1 MTATD
6 YSLTGTSNQQAIANG
21 LANAEWFMPAIDPAT
36 LRQLQARSNRRA
48 AFEVVLWLVLLTGA
62 GVLAYLSVWSWWSI
76 PAFLAYGALY
86 GGAADPRWHECG
98 HGTAFRTRW
107 VNDVVYYV
115 ASFMLFRGP
124 TVWRW
129 SHYRHHTDTIIV
141 GRDAEIVF
149 QRPTSPAKAAWMFT
163 HIEGGGK
170 MFWQL
175 VKYATVGLDDDT
187 KAFVPESE
195 HRKVVWEARV
205 QVAIVVAAAAWSVVA
220 WTPLPILFIGGPSIY
235 GAWLMVF
242 FGITQH
248 AGLRENTLDHRYST
262 RTVYMNPV
270 FRFLYLNM
278 NYHVEH
284 HIFPSVPYPA
294 LPKLHAEIKD
304 QLAPALPNVRSRYRE
319 IYRALKAQKTDPQ
332 HQIDL
337 FVPDVPS
344 APKHRIEV
352 GETNW
357 VKGHTGRYDL
367 GAADALDVGELRRVD
382 VGERTFVLCRL
393 TADEYALGDGLCT
406 HAKVH
411 LADGALV
418 DGQIECPKHNGRF
431 DAHTGAPTRKPV
443 REALCMYPVRTVAGR
458 LVSDL
463 EPQPT
468 SAPPATSTTAPEH
481 APVLQEH

>member
-1 MTATD
+1 MTVTD
-6 YSLTGTSNQQAIANG
+6 YSLTGPSSEQAVARG
-21 LANAEWFMPAIDPAT
+21 LANAEWFMPDIDPAT
-36 LRQLQARSNRRA
+36 LRALQARGNRRA
-48 AFEVVLWLVLLTGA
+48 AVEVVLWVVLLVGA
-62 GVLAYLSVWSWWSI
+62 GVLAYATAWSWWSI
-76 PAFLAYGALY
+76 PAFIIYGALY

-98 HGTAFRTRW
+98 HGTAFRARW
-107 VNDVVYYV
+107 INDLVYYV

-149 QRPTSPAKAAWMFT
+149 QRPTSPGKAVWMFF
-163 HIEGGGK
+163 HIEGGLK
-170 MFWQL
+170 MFWRL
-175 VKYATVGLDDDT
+175 VQHAFGKLDGDA

-195 HRKVVWEARV
+195 HRKVVWESRV
-205 QVAIVVAAAAWSVVA
+205 MVAIVAAAAVWSVVA
-220 WTPLPILFIGGPSIY
+220 WTPLPILLIGGPSIY

-248 AGLRENTLDHRYST
+248 AALRENTLDHRYST

-304 QLAPALPNVRSRYRE
+304 QLAPPMRNVRSTYAQ
-319 IYRALKAQKTDPQ
+319 IFRALAQQKRDPAYE
-332 HQIDL
+332 IDL
-337 FVPDVPS
+337 LVPDVPS
-344 APKHRIEV
+344 APRHRIEV
-352 GETNW
+352 GETSW
-357 VKGHTGRYDL
+357 VKGHEGRYDL

-382 VGERTFVLCRL
+382 VGDRTFVLCRL
-393 TADEYALGDGLCT
+393 SADEFALGDGLCT

-431 DAHTGAPTRKPV
+431 DAHTGEATRKPP
-443 REALCMYPVRTVAGR
+443 REALCMYPVRRVAGR

-463 EPQPT
+463 EPQAG
-468 SAPPATSTTAPEH
+468 SSTTPAESEPAH
-481 APVLQEH
+481 VLQEH